1 MAHPRPLPATD
12 TWLAES
18 PGPQPSAPLAGR
30 GWFVITRP
38 TLTGQP
44 PEQEVVFVRDLDAI
58 YSEREGSGGHC
69 EIHLRNRTPSM
80 RETTESFAELLE
92 RLRLA
97 TDIH

>member
-1 MAHPRPLPATD
+1 MEPTLPRQASNHWLGEQPEDAT
-12 TWLAES
+12 LV
-18 PGPQPSAPLAGR
+18 LAGK

-38 TLTGQP
+38 TPAGRE

-97 TDIH
+97 TDR

>member
-1 MAHPRPLPATD
+1 MELEFSTQ
-12 TWLAES
+12 T
-18 PGPQPSAPLAGR
+18 LAGT

-38 TLTGQP
+38 TPAGRE

-58 YSEREGSGGHC
+58 YNEREGSGGHC

-80 RETTESFAELLE
+80 RETTEPFAELLK

-97 TDIH
+97 TDIVLPAVLEAD

>member
-1 MAHPRPLPATD
+1 MEPTLPRKASNRWLGEQPKDAT
-12 TWLAES
+12 T
-18 PGPQPSAPLAGR
+18 PLAGK

-38 TLTGQP
+38 TPPGRE

-58 YSEREGSGGHC
+58 YNEREGSGGHC

-80 RETTESFAELLE
+80 RETTESFAELLK

-97 TDIH
+97 TDR

>member
-1 MAHPRPLPATD
+1 MKPELSTV
-12 TWLAES
+12 
-18 PGPQPSAPLAGR
+18 AGK

-38 TLTGQP
+38 TPAGRE
-44 PEQEVVFVRDLDAI
+44 PEQEVVFIRDVDAI

-80 RETTESFAELLE
+80 RETTESFADLLE

-97 TDIH
+97 TEK